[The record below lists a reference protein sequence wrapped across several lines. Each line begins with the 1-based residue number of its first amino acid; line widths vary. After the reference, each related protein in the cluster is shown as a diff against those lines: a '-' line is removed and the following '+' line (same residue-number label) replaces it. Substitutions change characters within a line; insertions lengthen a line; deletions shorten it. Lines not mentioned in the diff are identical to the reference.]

1 MKYND
6 IIKILQDLEKKEV
19 TQLDLDIVSEIEMGL
34 FEKKKKMSDPQKEIL
49 WETTKNMWLKSDDLE
64 TYDIT
69 RFLIDNFNFIGKLST
84 WELIDK
90 CKEEE

>member
-19 TQLDLDIVSEIEMGL
+19 TQLDLDIVSEIEMAL
-34 FEKKKKMSDPQKEIL
+34 FEKKKKMSEPQKEIL

-64 TYDIT
+64 TEVN
-69 RFLIDNFNFIGKLST
+69 L
-84 WELIDK
+84 
-90 CKEEE
+90 

>member
-34 FEKKKKMSDPQKEIL
+34 FEKKKKMSEAQKEIL
-49 WETTKNMWLKSDDLE
+49 WETTKNMWLKNDDLE

-69 RFLIDNFNFIGKLST
+69 RFLIDNFNLIGKLST